1 MKLLKYISGI
11 LLLTLAINL
20 IVISQIGASPWDA
33 VNAGLANITKFSF
46 GTWTTLSGVVL
57 VLLISLITRTRP
69 AYMSII
75 IGLLTGVLI
84 DFWAIILNN
93 LNLIPGYPL
102 GLIGIILFALGIS
115 MYTKTDYPVNPIDN
129 FMVGLINNFQFNYGQ
144 AKLITDIIGLTI
156 AFIIGGPI
164 GFGTILIYLLVPILL
179 QIFDKI
185 T

>member
-1 MKLLKYISGI
+1 MKLIKYISGM

-33 VNAGLANITKFSF
+33 VNAGLADITKFSF

-57 VLLISLITRTRP
+57 VFFISIITKSKP
-69 AYMSII
+69 VYMSVG

-84 DFWAIILNN
+84 DFWSIILNN
-93 LNLIPGYPL
+93 LNLIPGYGL
-102 GLIGIILFALGIS
+102 GLMGIVLFALGIS

-129 FMVGLINNFQFNYGQ
+129 FMIGLMKKFQLNYGQ
-144 AKLITDIIGLTI
+144 AKLITDIIGLII

-164 GFGTILIYLLVPILL
+164 GIGTLLIYLLVPILL

>member
-1 MKLLKYISGI
+1 MKLIKYISGM

-57 VLLISLITRTRP
+57 VFLISIITKSKP
-69 AYMSII
+69 VYMSVV

-84 DFWAIILNN
+84 DFWSMILSD
-93 LNLIPGYPL
+93 LNLVPGYPL
-102 GLIGIILFALGIS
+102 GLLGIVLFALGIS

-129 FMVGLINNFQFNYGQ
+129 FMVGLIEKFHLNYGQ
-144 AKLITDIIGLTI
+144 AKLITDVIGLII
-156 AFIIGGPI
+156 AIIIGGPVGI
-164 GFGTILIYLLVPILL
+164 GTILIYILVPLLL

>member
-1 MKLLKYISGI
+1 MKLIKYISGM

-57 VLLISLITRTRP
+57 VFLISIITKSKP
-69 AYMSII
+69 VYMSVV

-84 DFWAIILNN
+84 DFWSMILRD
-93 LNLIPGYPL
+93 LNLVPGYPL
-102 GLIGIILFALGIS
+102 GLLGIVLFALGIS

-129 FMVGLINNFQFNYGQ
+129 FMVGLIEKFHLNYGQ
-144 AKLITDIIGLTI
+144 AKLITDVIGLII
-156 AFIIGGPI
+156 AIIIGGPVGI
-164 GFGTILIYLLVPILL
+164 GTILIYILVPLLL